1 MCGRGGGGLSLELA
15 KRAGKG
21 LERVIKGEGGWGQ
34 AGPGGSAGG
43 MSLD

>member
-1 MCGRGGGGLSLELA
+1 MCVDG
-15 KRAGKG
+15 GKG

-34 AGPGGSAGG
+34 GGGVGGSAGG